1 MAVAQQSRRQKRKAA
16 AREKKE
22 PSYVLIAAPLA
33 PGQEQPPPPP
43 VLLSPDLLHSRE
55 RMFAIAASVRFRGW
69 LLEMM
74 ALRGITM
81 DHWPFPDAHSL
92 LHASGHTQVKLSMAN
107 RTVVAVELLTIFIE
121 ANLLLRVKW
130 PAYPTIDV
138 EDEAAEEWTPRDEGE
153 AAAVGLS
160 IRHPRRGE
168 RRPEPELPGC
178 QGHAGKC
185 KGLRRYGERFC
196 PTCRRAELTKM
207 RAS

>member
-1 MAVAQQSRRQKRKAA
+1 MAA
-16 AREKKE
+16 AAVTRGRKSKPPREAKE
-22 PSYVLIAAPLA
+22 PSYVLVAAPPPL
-33 PGQEQPPPPP
+33 GQEQPPPPP
-43 VLLSPDLLHSRE
+43 VLLTPDLLHSRE

-74 ALRGITM
+74 ALRGVTM
-81 DHWPFPDAHSL
+81 DHWPFPDTHSL
-92 LHASGHTQVKLSMAN
+92 FHASGHTQAKLSAAN

-130 PAYPTIDV
+130 PAYPTVDV
-138 EDEAAEEWTPRDEGE
+138 EDEAADEWSPRDEGE

-178 QGHAGKC
+178 QGHGGTC

-196 PTCRRAELTKM
+196 PTCRAAELKRM
-207 RAS
+207 RG